1 MEQLKIADTSA
12 LVLNWTLTDVWQ
24 TETARHYVE
33 HLDLSEADRLLALFN
48 EQERQMHTQCVTGR
62 KFFMRK
68 CALSFIEKYQQQQQS
83 PQIIILAAG
92 IAPLSVELTALFPQ
106 IKIFDVDRDL
116 MAEKE
121 KMLRDQFSNI
131 QFLTCDISN
140 LENLT
145 QQLVDNGWNHLRPTL
160 VILEGII
167 YYLKEEDLKNI
178 LHYFAE
184 NHADLAC
191 DFALEPE
198 CVAMPNRTFGIE
210 VFRKIEAATGIPKVR
225 FYTPEYFIEM
235 LKNCGYQNIQLQ
247 TSAAIQIE
255 RTGKAVPFEDSHSSW
270 INFIQTS

>member
-12 LVLNWTLTDVWQ
+12 LVLNWTSASVWQ
-24 TETARHYVE
+24 TEPAQHYFQ
-33 HLDLSEADRLLALFN
+33 HLNLSEADRLLALFN
-48 EQERQMHTQCVTGR
+48 EQERRMHTECVSGR

-68 CALSFIEKYQQQQQS
+68 CALSFIAKCQEQQH
-83 PQIIILAAG
+83 PAQIIILAAG
-92 IAPLSVELTALFPQ
+92 IAPLSVELAALFPQ

-121 KMLRDQFSNI
+121 KMLRNQFSNI

-145 QQLVDNGWNHLRPTL
+145 QQLVDNGWDRQQPTL

-167 YYLKEEDLKNI
+167 YYLEEEDLENI
-178 LHYFAE
+178 LRYFSQ
-184 NHADLAC
+184 NHAALAC

-198 CVAMPNRTFGIE
+198 CVDMPNRTFGMD
-210 VFRKIEAATGIPKVR
+210 VFRKIEQATGIPKVR
-225 FYTPEYFIEM
+225 FYTPGYFTKM
-235 LKNCGYQNIQLQ
+235 LESCGYQNVQLQ
-247 TSAAIQIE
+247 TSANIQTE
-255 RTGKAVPFEDSHSSW
+255 RTGRAAPFEGPNSSW